1 VNENWTTACSS
12 KWELYI
18 FILIDLLFRGRLSD
32 VDNRVGLMKAEVD
45 EMTRDRRNNVLLHGL
60 PVQV

>member
-1 VNENWTTACSS
+1 MNENWTTACSS

-18 FILIDLLFRGRLSD
+18 FILIVSLFRGRLSD